1 MTTISVVIIAILG
14 ILVIVEWKREIGN
27 NECIGHEINVDESD
41 TVEIAKQK
49 TYPRLSLLDH
59 DDYEIVPDT
68 DVRTSVYRDAD
79 GTLHRVMMPNPVRIR
94 LKRDLGYS
102 PGVYEV
108 SAPLDNRKFVGYL
121 SADRVMITEY

>member
-1 MTTISVVIIAILG
+1 MY
-14 ILVIVEWKREIGN
+14 W
-27 NECIGHEINVDESD
+27 
-41 TVEIAKQK
+41 
-49 TYPRLSLLDH
+49 
-59 DDYEIVPDT
+59 
-68 DVRTSVYRDAD
+68 DAD